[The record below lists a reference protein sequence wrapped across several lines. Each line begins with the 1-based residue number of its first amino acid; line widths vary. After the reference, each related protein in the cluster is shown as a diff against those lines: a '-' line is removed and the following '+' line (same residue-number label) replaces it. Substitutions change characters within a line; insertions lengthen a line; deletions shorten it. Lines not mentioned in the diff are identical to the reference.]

1 MVSDLPFMTLAEAA
15 REIHARRLSP
25 VELTQAVLER
35 AEALNPTLNAYITI
49 TGDAALKE
57 AQEAEHAIIHDGYRG
72 PLHGVPIALKD
83 LFDTGGVRTTGG
95 AKILADRIPDVDCV
109 VAARL
114 REAGAVILG
123 KLNMHEFAFGVTS
136 VNPHYGP
143 ARNPW
148 GVEHITGGSSGGS
161 GAATAAGMCI
171 ASLGSD
177 TGGSVR
183 IPACLCGIVGLKPS
197 YGRVSRRGV
206 MPLSWSLDHVGPM
219 TRTAEDSAL
228 MLNAIAGYDPHDP
241 GSLDAPV
248 PDYTQGLSHGISGL
262 RIGVLGGDYILA
274 LHPEVEAAVAKA
286 VRTLEGLGAQ
296 LVREVVISG
305 AEHASAVNTV
315 IISAEA
321 AALHAPDLDLRPGDY
336 GDDVYQRLTLGRLIP
351 ATDYVA
357 AQQARRHIREQV
369 LHALREV
376 DLLALPMMPVPAPRI
391 DEATVRIGGHS
402 ADVRSALTRYTGLFN
417 LTGLP
422 AISVPCG
429 FTTDGLPVGFQLAGG
444 PLQEATLLRAAH
456 AYERATEWLERHP
469 SVGDKSV

>member
-95 AKILADRIPDVDCV
+95 AKILADRIPDVDSA

-114 REAGAVILG
+114 RGAGAVILG

-262 RIGVLGGDYILA
+262 RIGVLGGG
-274 LHPEVEAAVAKA
+274 LHPGAA
-286 VRTLEGLGAQ
+286 
-296 LVREVVISG
+296 SG
-305 AEHASAVNTV
+305 
-315 IISAEA
+315 
-321 AALHAPDLDLRPGDY
+321 G
-336 GDDVYQRLTLGRLIP
+336 
-351 ATDYVA
+351 
-357 AQQARRHIREQV
+357 
-369 LHALREV
+369 
-376 DLLALPMMPVPAPRI
+376 
-391 DEATVRIGGHS
+391 
-402 ADVRSALTRYTGLFN
+402 
-417 LTGLP
+417 
-422 AISVPCG
+422 
-429 FTTDGLPVGFQLAGG
+429 
-444 PLQEATLLRAAH
+444 
-456 AYERATEWLERHP
+456 
-469 SVGDKSV
+469 